1 MSQHSTDTVRM
12 FLNGGGMRGGNVHH
26 HIEGIAQ
33 FAGEVRTAPKY
44 QFYSV
49 RDEFPGIYLVG
60 DGGHAIAGELY
71 ELPLGVLRD
80 GLLPAEPAELE
91 LSIIELENGSASLSM
106 VMRETELKAP
116 GVVDI
121 SEHGAWR
128 AYKESLAGQ

>member
-1 MSQHSTDTVRM
+1 M
-12 FLNGGGMRGGNVHH
+12 
-26 HIEGIAQ
+26 
-33 FAGEVRTAPKY
+33 
-44 QFYSV
+44 
-49 RDEFPGIYLVG
+49 G

-71 ELPLGVLRD
+71 ELPLGVLR
-80 GLLPAEPAELE
+80 AEPAELE
-91 LSIIELENGSASLSM
+91 LSIIELEDGSASLSM

>member
-1 MSQHSTDTVRM
+1 MVRM

-26 HIEGIAQ
+26 HIEGIAE
-33 FAGEVRTAPKY
+33 FVAEIRTAPLY

-49 RDEFPGIYLVG
+49 RDEFPGIHRVG
-60 DGGHAIAGELY
+60 DDGFAILGELY
-71 ELPLGVLRD
+71 ELPLGALRD

-91 LSIIELENGSASLSM
+91 LSIIELEDGSASLAM
-106 VMRETELKAP
+106 VMRETELKSP

-128 AYKESLAGQ
+128 AYKETLSSRPQ